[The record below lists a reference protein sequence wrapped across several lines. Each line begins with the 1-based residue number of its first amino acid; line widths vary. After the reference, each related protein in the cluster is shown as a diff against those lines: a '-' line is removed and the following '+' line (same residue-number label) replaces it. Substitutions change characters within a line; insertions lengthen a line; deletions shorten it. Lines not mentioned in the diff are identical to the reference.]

1 MQKLKTELLLIGRSR
16 GDSGSNEEQRQLID
30 VFFLA
35 LQAYL
40 TPSGIQTF
48 TAEELRVVY
57 TEFGKLC
64 MTKTSMPDIL
74 DGLSRLIHLQSN
86 ARDKPLELGVSSDS
100 VVDIFSRRS

>member
-1 MQKLKTELLLIGRSR
+1 MQKLKTEMLLLGRSR
-16 GDSGSNEEQRQLID
+16 GDVGTNEEQRQLID

-57 TEFGKLC
+57 IEFSKLC
-64 MTKTSMPDIL
+64 LTQKAMPDIL
-74 DGLSRLIHLQSN
+74 DGLSRLIHLRSN
-86 ARDKPLELGVSSDS
+86 ARDKPLELGVSSSS